1 MTGGHRARF
10 GSTTATALGLGAALL
25 VAGCAPAVSE
35 AERGGEAPTTGA
47 AVAADVGTRSIH
59 SGVFTAQQA
68 TRGQQSFQ
76 RQCASCH
83 AQSEFSGGVF
93 QRIWLNR
100 PVGDLYNVIATQMPM
115 TAPGSLPPQEYAD
128 IVTYFLRQNGYPTG
142 QSELA
147 ADRAELDRLI
157 FEPHP

>member
-10 GSTTATALGLGAALL
+10 GSRTATALGVGLSLL

-35 AERGGEAPTTGA
+35 TGGDAPA
-47 AVAADVGTRSIH
+47 APAAAAAATGTRSVLA
-59 SGVFTAQQA
+59 GVFTAEQA

-83 AQSEFSGGVF
+83 APSEFTGGVF
-93 QRIWLNR
+93 QRIWANR

-115 TAPGSLPPQEYAD
+115 TAPGSLPPQEYTD

-157 FEPHP
+157 FEPIP